1 MRGSAWYN
9 PFQTLLDKV
18 RPKPEMADAIKVVH
32 AYRVQYR
39 DDRIAWFGW
48 PLRDDVQE
56 RYWAL
61 GFTEDDEV
69 GLDEA
74 RGFVI
79 DVVSGHRRLG
89 IEDRAAPRPAPQH
102 RPVRL
107 AEMTRLSLS
116 ELTEASQSP
125 RLH

>member
-1 MRGSAWYN
+1 MPRSVPKMRGSGWYN

-18 RPKPEMADAIKVVH
+18 RPKPEMKDAIKVVH

-39 DDRIAWFGW
+39 DERIAWFGW
-48 PLRDDVQE
+48 PLRDDVAE

-74 RGFVI
+74 RGFVV
-79 DVVSGHRRLG
+79 DVVSGHVVWESK
-89 IEDRAAPRPAPQH
+89 IEEPRD
-102 RPVRL
+102 L
-107 AEMTRLSLS
+107 
-116 ELTEASQSP
+116 P
-125 RLH
+125 RNIAQFAKRK